1 LNPSGSVLIAMYG
14 ATIGKL
20 GILTFPATTNQACC
34 ACSPLDGINNHY
46 LFYYLLS
53 QKDNF
58 VYRSVGGAQ
67 PNISKEKIVT
77 TLMPVPPYEEQRQIL
92 DKIDIFFDLIRDIEK
107 SLN

>member
-1 LNPSGSVLIAMYG
+1 MYG

-34 ACSPLDGINNHY
+34 ACSPLNGINNRY

-58 VYRSVGGAQ
+58 VYRGVGGAQ
-67 PNISKEKIVT
+67 SNISKEKIVT
-77 TLMPVPPYEEQRQIL
+77 TLMPVPPYEQQCKIL
-92 DKIDIFFDLIRDIEK
+92 DKIDDFFDLISDIEK